1 MALSLLAGGD
11 SLAGHGYLDG
21 SEQLVMQVFYW
32 VWVIA
37 VAIACSVWAEDIA
50 KLKGHNTKQWIVP
63 GFIFGPIAL
72 IALAGYPDL
81 EKRR

>member
-1 MALSLLAGGD
+1 MALSLLASGD

-21 SEQLVMQVFYW
+21 SGQLVMQVFYW

-37 VAIACSVWAEDIA
+37 LAIACSVWAEDIA
-50 KLKGHNTKQWIVP
+50 KLKGHNAKQWMVA

>member
-1 MALSLLAGGD
+1 
-11 SLAGHGYLDG
+11 
-21 SEQLVMQVFYW
+21 MQVFYW

-37 VAIACSVWAEDIA
+37 QAIACSVWAEDIA
-50 KLKGHNTKQWIVP
+50 QLKGHNAKQWMVL

-81 EKRR
+81 EDRRYQRDSAAELSLIKDDVDAMRRSQD

>member
-1 MALSLLAGGD
+1 
-11 SLAGHGYLDG
+11 
-21 SEQLVMQVFYW
+21 MQVFYW

-37 VAIACSVWAEDIA
+37 LAIACSVWAEDIA
-50 KLKGHNTKQWIVP
+50 KLKGHNTKQWMVA